1 MELDTRYN
9 SPMLGLCSKPCVGN
23 VLRNEHH
30 IAKQAA
36 FVNHYAE
43 MRLRWKAACFLL
55 CVVFL
60 RNHFCINQPT
70 VLKASF
76 LVQLKCTSN
85 RNLIAQLRIIIGI
98 GMFTR
103 KNELQSL

>member
-1 MELDTRYN
+1 MERDAQYN
-9 SPMLGLCSKPCVGN
+9 SPLLGLCRKPCVGN
-23 VLRNEHH
+23 VLRNGHN

-43 MRLRWKAACFLL
+43 MRFWRKAICFLL
-55 CVVFL
+55 GVMFL
-60 RNHFCINQPT
+60 RNHFCINQPI
-70 VLKASF
+70 VLEAVF

-103 KNELQSL
+103 KDKFKSL